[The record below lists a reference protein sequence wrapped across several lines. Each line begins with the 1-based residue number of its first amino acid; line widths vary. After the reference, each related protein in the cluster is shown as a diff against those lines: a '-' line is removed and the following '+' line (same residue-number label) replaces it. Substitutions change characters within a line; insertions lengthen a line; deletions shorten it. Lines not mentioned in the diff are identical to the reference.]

1 MVIAEFICRLLG
13 VLNMLVINVSGMDNS
28 SVVEVNGRVD
38 SMSANQLGD
47 ALSNVIDDGHVKLVL
62 DLSGVEYMSSAG
74 LREIVTAL
82 KKVKRASGDLRLAQ
96 PSDRVREVLEMA
108 GLDTIIRI
116 FPTQGDAINSY

>member
-1 MVIAEFICRLLG
+1 
-13 VLNMLVINVSGMDNS
+13 MLVINVSGMDNS

>member
-74 LREIVTAL
+74 LREIVTAV

>member
-47 ALSNVIDDGHVKLVL
+47 ALSNVIDDGHVKLVI